1 MRVQL
6 DPQWLVP
13 LSESFELE
21 SMDSHNRERSTLF
34 GIRLPPGVSA
44 EAAGDRTDSGDAVP
58 AMAEPHGF
66 AEVLAL
72 SESEPQSLA
81 DGLARV
87 AAAARGNA
95 GLRQRIESFLT
106 GDR

>member
-1 MRVQL
+1 
-6 DPQWLVP
+6 
-13 LSESFELE
+13 LSASFELE

-34 GIRLPPGVSA
+34 GIRPPPGVSA
-44 EAAGDRTDSGDAVP
+44 EAAGDITDSGRAVP
-58 AMAEPHGF
+58 AVAEACGF

-72 SESEPQSLA
+72 ADSEPQSLA

-106 GDR
+106 GER